1 MHRAL
6 STRQIIAALALL
18 LAFTVWAQAADADS
32 EALTWSSWAF
42 EPSVV
47 VPAFVFSLVY
57 TIGIV
62 RRHAIDQP
70 IQLWRHAA
78 FLGGVAT
85 VYLALESPLD
95 AIADHSFWMHQVQHM
110 LLRMV
115 APMLVALAA
124 PQAMLIAGLPAPLR
138 RNAMAPFFGNA
149 VLRRIFSFLIDPAV
163 VTALF
168 IAALYAW
175 QYPPFHN
182 TAILNDTVHDWMH
195 FTMLAA
201 GLLFWW
207 RIFEPRPAPAGVS
220 FGGRLMMLLIVMLSQ
235 IGLGAY
241 TTLKS
246 VVLYPSY
253 DAVGRA
259 FGIAP
264 LTDEMIGGFILW
276 APSCMMCVVAVIVV
290 VHMWGKH
297 ETRLDEKRAS
307 GSLSPAAARLIPTTG
322 AALVARAQ
330 PKNRGLAIGLCAFI
344 ISVFAAA
351 FVAGVLNHLDRNP
364 HHGLLAHAVSTPNVM
379 R

>member
-1 MHRAL
+1 LPRASAL
-6 STRQIIAALALL
+6 RPIIAALALL
-18 LAFTVWAQAADADS
+18 SASAVWAQAADADS
-32 EALTWSSWAF
+32 EALTWSSWVF

-47 VPAFVFSLVY
+47 VPAFLFALVY
-57 TIGIV
+57 VAGII
-62 RRHAIDQP
+62 RRHAVDEP
-70 IQLWRHAA
+70 VQLWRHAA

-95 AIADHSFWMHQVQHM
+95 AIADHSFWMHQIQHM
-110 LLRMV
+110 LLRMI

-124 PQAMLIAGLPAPLR
+124 PQAMLIAGLPAALR
-138 RNAMAPFFGNA
+138 RNAMTPLFGNV
-149 VLRRIFSFLIDPAV
+149 VLRRIFSFFVDPAV

-168 IAALYAW
+168 VAALYAW
-175 QYPPFHN
+175 QFPPFHN

-220 FGGRLMMLLIVMLSQ
+220 YGGRLMMLLIVMLTQ

-253 DAVGRA
+253 DAIGRA
-259 FGIAP
+259 FGIPP
-264 LTDEMIGGFILW
+264 LTDEMIGGFIMW
-276 APSCMMCVVAVIVV
+276 APSCMMCVVAVIIV
-290 VHMWGKH
+290 VHMWGNH
-297 ETRLDEKRAS
+297 ETRLDERRAS

-322 AALVARAQ
+322 AALVAQAR
-330 PKNRGLAIGLCAFI
+330 PKNRGMVVALCAFLV
-344 ISVFAAA
+344 SVFVAA
-351 FVAGVLNHLDRNP
+351 FVVGVLNHLDRGG
-364 HHGLLAHAVSTPNVM
+364 HGLLAHASAPQNLL